1 MAAASAVA
9 EAAQLQQR
17 QQWQQQQWQWQQVA
31 AAAVAAASAAAAA
44 AAAAAATAGLFYSG
58 FGSVSRTLASLTLTE
73 LGSEPQAHAL
83 VRAHLFPAMPWTCQH
98 CGKVGEGSRS
108 AVTIPW
114 TGDVHKMAS
123 AAAEKEGQWAAPVPF
138 RVWGKEHTQEV
149 SLLVCD
155 ECSRFL
161 KSDVEAMTQEE
172 ASRYE
177 PQEADEEAVFQRA
190 IEASLREPQEAREEE
205 ELMAAIEAYLRES
218 TISPEPA
225 IEASLRETQEAHYEE
240 AELQAAIE
248 ESARFADE
256 LEEAAWED

>member
-1 MAAASAVA
+1 MRAIAKMVVHNLLLWYLLWCLLCLHWIVA
-9 EAAQLQQR
+9 HLTF
-17 QQWQQQQWQWQQVA
+17 
-31 AAAVAAASAAAAA
+31 SS
-44 AAAAAATAGLFYSG
+44 SG
-58 FGSVSRTLASLTLTE
+58 FGSVSHILAPA
-73 LGSEPQAHAL
+73 LGVSHEPTPVHQR
-83 VRAHLFPAMPWTCQH
+83 RAHLFPAMPWTCQH
-98 CGKVGEGSRS
+98 CGKVGEGARL

-114 TGDVHKMAS
+114 TENVHKMAA
-123 AAAEKEGQWAAPVPF
+123 AAAEREGQWAAPAPF
-138 RVWGKEHTQEV
+138 RVWGKEHIQEV

-205 ELMAAIEAYLRES
+205 ELMAAIEASLRES
-218 TISPEPA
+218 TIAIAHSPEPA
-225 IEASLRETQEAHYEE
+225 IEASLRETQEAHDEG

-248 ESARFADE
+248 ESARLMDE
-256 LEEAAWED
+256 VEESAWEGNPPEH

>member
-1 MAAASAVA
+1 M
-9 EAAQLQQR
+9 
-17 QQWQQQQWQWQQVA
+17 
-31 AAAVAAASAAAAA
+31 
-44 AAAAAATAGLFYSG
+44 
-58 FGSVSRTLASLTLTE
+58 
-73 LGSEPQAHAL
+73 
-83 VRAHLFPAMPWTCQH
+83 
-98 CGKVGEGSRS
+98 
-108 AVTIPW
+108 TIPW

-205 ELMAAIEAYLRES
+205 DLMA
-218 TISPEPA
+218 A
-225 IEASLRETQEAHYEE
+225 IEASLRESTIAQSSPISGVVPQGESHSPEPATEASLREPQEAHDEE
-240 AELQAAIE
+240 AEFQAAIE
-248 ESARFADE
+248 ESAR
-256 LEEAAWED
+256 LMVEEAAWED